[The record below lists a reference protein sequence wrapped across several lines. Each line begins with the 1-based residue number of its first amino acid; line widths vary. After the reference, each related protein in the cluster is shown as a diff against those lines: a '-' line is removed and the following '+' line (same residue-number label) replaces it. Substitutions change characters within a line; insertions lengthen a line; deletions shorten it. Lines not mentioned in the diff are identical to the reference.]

1 MTRAWQ
7 ADARRTPRATASAEM
22 LSGAGSGLTGVA
34 SGGAVSRVSPR
45 PPSLGGALSL
55 HPGLSFRPRCLDHG
69 RQTEAARRAEPASR
83 EHGRQ
88 QYFISLSG
96 QGPLPWGEAHMY
108 DHAPTSA
115 GRGTKRRIAP
125 ALSGIL
131 GGAAALV
138 LVSPLSASAH
148 VSMSADTTAAGS
160 TAVLALN
167 VGHGCEES
175 PTTRIAV
182 KIPAGINE
190 VKPTVNPGWTV
201 TKRDAKL
208 AQPITDDAGNS
219 ITSRVDQVIWTAKT
233 PLPDGYRDV
242 LSLQLTIPEDAVD
255 QQLSFPTV
263 QTCTEGE
270 TGWIQIPAAG
280 QDHDELENPAP
291 TITVTA
297 AEGEDHHAAGSA
309 AEASP
314 EPEAAAPEAAADLQA
329 SSVSSASL
337 VASGAGLAGL
347 VMGALG
353 LVAGGTAL
361 ARTRASRTTPD
372 RR

>member
-1 MTRAWQ
+1 MYGHGQ
-7 ADARRTPRATASAEM
+7 TA
-22 LSGAGSGLTGVA
+22 
-34 SGGAVSRVSPR
+34 
-45 PPSLGGALSL
+45 
-55 HPGLSFRPRCLDHG
+55 
-69 RQTEAARRAEPASR
+69 
-83 EHGRQ
+83 
-88 QYFISLSG
+88 
-96 QGPLPWGEAHMY
+96 
-108 DHAPTSA
+108 A
-115 GRGTKRRIAP
+115 GRRNEARIARTI
-125 ALSGIL
+125 LGTL
-131 GGAAALV
+131 GGAAALA

-190 VKPTVNPGWTV
+190 VKPTVNSGWTV

-208 AQPITDDAGNS
+208 AKPITDDAGNS

-233 PLPDGYRDV
+233 PLPEGYRDV

-270 TGWIQIPAAG
+270 TAWIQIPAAG

-297 AEGEDHHAAGSA
+297 AEGEGHHAAGSTG
-309 AEASP
+309 EASP
-314 EPEAAAPEAAADLQA
+314 EPAVAAPGAAADLQA
-329 SSVSSASL
+329 SSMGSVG
-337 VASGAGLAGL
+337 SGAGLAGL

-361 ARTRASRTTPD
+361 VRTRASRTQPD